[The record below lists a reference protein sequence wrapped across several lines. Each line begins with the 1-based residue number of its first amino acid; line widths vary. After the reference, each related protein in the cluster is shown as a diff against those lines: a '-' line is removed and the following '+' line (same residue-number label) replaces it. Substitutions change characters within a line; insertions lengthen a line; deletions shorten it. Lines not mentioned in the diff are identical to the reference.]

1 MANHAKFRGGAGS
14 VDGPIETRGTEV
26 TSRNMNDCFRGGAIV
41 LIVASALVVAGS
53 AHAQQ
58 QQPATSQAAKPQAPR
73 PQAAKPPAAKPQ
85 AAKPQPPKPPASQTR
100 TAAPAP
106 AVPGPG
112 GVQPTLL
119 GQFGDWGAY
128 TASPGGRK
136 VCFALAKPKSSQTNP
151 PNRPRDP
158 AYMFISSRP
167 AEKVKDE
174 ISVVIGYGFKPNT
187 DANLE
192 IGGAQYAMYT
202 QNDGAWIKN
211 AAEETRLIETMRK
224 AGDLTVKGTSARGT
238 ATIDV
243 FSLKGLDQALNR
255 VGQECK

>member
-1 MANHAKFRGGAGS
+1 MNICFHGS
-14 VDGPIETRGTEV
+14 AVVIAT
-26 TSRNMNDCFRGGAIV
+26 A
-41 LIVASALVVAGS
+41 AALVVAPA

-58 QQPATSQAAKPQAPR
+58 APAAQPRAAQPAKPQP
-73 PQAAKPPAAKPQ
+73 AKPQ
-85 AAKPQPPKPPASQTR
+85 AAKPQTAKPATPAKK
-100 TAAPAP
+100 PAP
-106 AVPGPG
+106 AVAAPAIG
-112 GVQPTLL
+112 GVQPVLL

-136 VCFALAKPKSSQTNP
+136 VCFALAKPKTSQTNP

-158 AYMFISSRP
+158 IYMFISSRP

-174 ISVVIGYGFKPNT
+174 VSVVIGYGFKPNT
-187 DANLE
+187 DASLE

-202 QNDGAWIKN
+202 QADGAWIKN
-211 AAEETRLIETMRK
+211 AAEEPRLVETMRK
-224 AGDLTVKGTSARGT
+224 GNDLTVKGSSARGT
-238 ATIDV
+238 GTIDV

>member
-1 MANHAKFRGGAGS
+1 MNICFHGS
-14 VDGPIETRGTEV
+14 AVMIATAAV
-26 TSRNMNDCFRGGAIV
+26 
-41 LIVASALVVAGS
+41 LVVAPA

-58 QQPATSQAAKPQAPR
+58 APAAQPKTAQSAKPQPAK
-73 PQAAKPPAAKPQ
+73 PQAAKPRAAKPQ
-85 AAKPQPPKPPASQTR
+85 AAKPQTAKP
-100 TAAPAP
+100 AAPAI
-106 AVPGPG
+106 G
-112 GVQPTLL
+112 GVQPVLL

-136 VCFALAKPKSSQTNP
+136 VCFALAKPKTSQTNP

-158 AYMFISSRP
+158 IYMFISSRP

-174 ISVVIGYGFKPNT
+174 VSVVIGYGFKPNT
-187 DANLE
+187 DASLE

-202 QNDGAWIKN
+202 QADGAWIKN
-211 AAEETRLIETMRK
+211 AAEEPRLVETMRK
-224 AGDLTVKGTSARGT
+224 SNDLTVKGTSARGT
-238 ATIDV
+238 GTIDV

>member
-1 MANHAKFRGGAGS
+1 MIATAA
-14 VDGPIETRGTEV
+14 V
-26 TSRNMNDCFRGGAIV
+26 
-41 LIVASALVVAGS
+41 LVVAPA

-58 QQPATSQAAKPQAPR
+58 APAAQPKTAQSAKPQPAK
-73 PQAAKPPAAKPQ
+73 PQAAKPRAAKPQ
-85 AAKPQPPKPPASQTR
+85 AAKPQTAKP
-100 TAAPAP
+100 AAPAI
-106 AVPGPG
+106 G
-112 GVQPTLL
+112 GVQPVLL

-136 VCFALAKPKSSQTNP
+136 VCFALAKPKTSQTNP

-158 AYMFISSRP
+158 IYMFISSRP

-174 ISVVIGYGFKPNT
+174 VSVVIGYGFKPNT
-187 DANLE
+187 DASLE

-202 QNDGAWIKN
+202 QADGAWIKN
-211 AAEETRLIETMRK
+211 AAEEPRLVETMRK
-224 AGDLTVKGTSARGT
+224 SNDLTVKGTSARGT
-238 ATIDV
+238 GTIDV